1 MENKF
6 YEPEELTAILNRTK
20 LFLDRAYLETKLKYG
35 SQQSNNAMYE
45 FFVNCD
51 YGMFTNKETRKKF
64 HEFTYHSNE
73 ITQILL
79 DFAISSY
86 ILDRQNGLEPK
97 VSSYAETR
105 LYTNVGNED
114 LNYDPKYITE
124 TVAIA
129 TATNGPYFVVNL
141 LACNTELKI
150 ALVRQFIAER
160 YNIKGR
166 KQALDNSK
174 SMALIKLSDKQI
186 TISKNKLNR
195 DIDNMNN
202 DDGYDI
208 GYFDPENLK
217 ITQSENKETHHK

>member
-20 LFLDRAYLETKLKYG
+20 LFLDRAYLETKLKYN
-35 SQQSNNAMYE
+35 SQQSNSAMYE
-45 FFVNCD
+45 FFINYD
-51 YGMFTNKETRKKF
+51 YGMFTNAETRKKF
-64 HEFTYHSNE
+64 HEFTYHGNE

-86 ILDRQNGLEPK
+86 IVDRQNGIEPK
-97 VSSYAETR
+97 VSSYAETHP
-105 LYTNVGNED
+105 YTNMDNKD

-124 TVAIA
+124 IVAIA
-129 TATNGPYFVVNL
+129 TATKGPYFVINL

-150 ALVRQFIAER
+150 ALVRQFITER
-160 YNIKGR
+160 YNIKDR

-174 SMALIKLSDKQI
+174 NMALIKLSDKQI
-186 TISKNKLNR
+186 TMSKNQLNR

-202 DDGYDI
+202 DDEYEI

-217 ITQSENKETHHK
+217 ITQSENKESHLK